1 MRARTALLLG
11 WLALVTAVLVGCASG
26 QDGREASRINTQL
39 GINYLQEGNL
49 NRASEA
55 LEKALSQDSRNAEAH
70 AAMGVLSERLEK
82 YDDADRHFRR
92 SLRLDDERPSVR
104 NNYGRFLCNRER
116 FDEAE
121 EQFRYAIEDPLYQR
135 RHVALAN
142 AGLCALREGRTD
154 DAEDYL
160 RRALERQSD
169 FAPALRRLARLRY
182 ESGDYVSA
190 RGYYQR
196 FVENSRQTAATLL
209 LGVRI
214 EEALDN
220 LDEAASY
227 ALRLRSQFP
236 DSEEAQELRQLDI
249 E

>member
-1 MRARTALLLG
+1 MSHGTGTSLLGLVLIAALL
-11 WLALVTAVLVGCASG
+11 AGCASG
-26 QDGREASRINTQL
+26 GDQREASRINTQL
-39 GINYLQEGNL
+39 GINYLQQGNL
-49 NRASEA
+49 NQANES
-55 LEKALSQDSRNAEAH
+55 LEKALSQNRRNAEAH

-82 YDDADRHFRR
+82 YEDADHHYRR
-92 SLRLDDERPSVR
+92 SLRLDDEQPSVR

-116 FDEAE
+116 YEEAE
-121 EQFRYAIEDPLYQR
+121 EQFQRAIEDPLYER

-142 AGLCALREGRTD
+142 AGLCALQAGRKD
-154 DAEDYL
+154 DAEEFL
-160 RRALERQSD
+160 RHSLERQPD
-169 FAPALRRLARLRY
+169 FAPALRRLAELRY

-196 FVENSRQTAATLL
+196 FIEQSSQNAATLL

-220 LDEAASY
+220 LDDAASY

-236 DSEEAQELRQLDI
+236 DSDEAQELRRVDI